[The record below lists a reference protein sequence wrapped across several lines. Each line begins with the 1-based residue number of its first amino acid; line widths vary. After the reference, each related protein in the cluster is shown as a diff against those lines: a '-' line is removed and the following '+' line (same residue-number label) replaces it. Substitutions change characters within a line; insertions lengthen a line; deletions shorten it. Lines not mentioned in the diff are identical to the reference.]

1 MYERSKPP
9 PGPRRHRGRPPPRRG
24 SGPNQTFESN
34 GGPGIKVRGTARQVA
49 ERYHGLARDA
59 LSSGDRIAAEHF
71 LQHAEHYQRIQ
82 ATLNAPAPTSSMRS
96 NGSTDRRH
104 DGDDRPRHD
113 RPGPANG
120 PFR

>member
-1 MYERSKPP
+1 MYDRSKPP
-9 PGPRRHRGRPPPRRG
+9 TGPRRHRGRPQARRG

-59 LSSGDRIAAEHF
+59 LSSGDRIAAENF

-82 ATLNAPAPTSSMRS
+82 ATLNAPTPTNQARS
-96 NGSTDRRH
+96 NGRADRRH
-104 DGDDRPRHD
+104 EGESRPHGDEPLPVD
-113 RPGPANG
+113 G

>member
-1 MYERSKPP
+1 MYDRPKPP
-9 PGPRRHRGRPPPRRG
+9 PGPRRHRSRPQARRG
-24 SGPNQTFESN
+24 SGPNQTFESS

-59 LSSGDRIAAEHF
+59 LSSGDRVAAENF

-82 ATLNAPAPTSSMRS
+82 ATLTAPVVTNPARS
-96 NGSTDRRH
+96 NGRADRRH
-104 DGDDRPRHD
+104 EGEVRPHTDDPRP
-113 RPGPANG
+113 PEG